1 MAMVKYSNLV
11 FYATV
16 SMVYRPNAERRPLSL
31 PTRKINI
38 MKQDIKVI
46 EINGVKYVPQD
57 SIVAPVEHT
66 GDIKIVVLQ
75 RGWVYIGRF
84 ERIGND
90 CKLHNA
96 SCIRTWG
103 TTKGLAELVN
113 GATNSTKLDRC
124 EGLVEFDWLTV
135 IHTIT
140 VNQTKWTL

>member
-1 MAMVKYSNLV
+1 MSNQTIN
-11 FYATV
+11 ATEV
-16 SMVYRPNAERRPLSL
+16 
-31 PTRKINI
+31 
-38 MKQDIKVI
+38 
-46 EINGVKYVPQD
+46 EINGIKYVPKD
-57 SIVAPVEHT
+57 SVIRPEYT

-103 TTKGLAELVN
+103 TTKGLPELVN
-113 GATNSTKLDRC
+113 GATNSTKLDKC

-135 IHTIT
+135 VNTIT
-140 VNQTKWTL
+140 VNPEKWKNL